1 MARTC
6 MAVLALAWLLLPGRS
21 AALTI
26 DDVQQTDAAHDW
38 ESPYLGQTVEVTGG
52 IVTYAAMP
60 PGKAFARVVV
70 QDPSFAEWAGVEIKI
85 LDGTPP
91 SAFPVGS
98 RVDLSN
104 VCVDE
109 NRGTTYLL
117 FDGRSVGEGGYGSGM
132 SVFPTDQVVP
142 PTVVSPLVL
151 GYAQPIASQ
160 ADEENANVSAA
171 PAQTE
176 KYEGML
182 LMVTD
187 VTLNV
192 DPIGF
197 GSHNDNYELIGAGG
211 VCWAGDYMNVD
222 RPAGED
228 YHPWTQTHR
237 GYDAVVGVLEQ
248 YTKDSTA
255 HDYYQLLTRS
265 SADFIPAP
273 PVVMMLLAGA
283 AAMLG
288 GRIRR

>member
-1 MARTC
+1 MARTYL
-6 MAVLALAWLLLPGRS
+6 AALALAWLLLPGPA

-26 DDVQQTDAAHDW
+26 EDVQQTDAAHNW
-38 ESPYLGQTVEVTGG
+38 ESPYLGQTIDVTGG

-60 PGKAFARVVV
+60 PGKAFARIVV
-70 QDPSFAEWAGVEIKI
+70 QDPGLAEWAGVEVKI
-85 LDGTPP
+85 FDGTPP

-132 SVFPTDQVVP
+132 SVFSTDQVVS
-142 PTVVSPLVL
+142 PTVVSPLIL

-160 ADEENANVSAA
+160 ADEENANISAA
-171 PAQTE
+171 PTE
-176 KYEGML
+176 AEQYEGML

-192 DPIGF
+192 DPVGF
-197 GSHNDNYELIGAGG
+197 GSHNDNYEMIAAGG
-211 VCWAGDYMNVD
+211 VCWASDYMNLD

-228 YHPWTQTHR
+228 YHPWTATGA

-265 SADFIPAP
+265 SADFVPAP
-273 PVVMMLLAGA
+273 PPAMVLLAGA
-283 AAMLG
+283 VAL
-288 GRIRR
+288 RCRRVRR